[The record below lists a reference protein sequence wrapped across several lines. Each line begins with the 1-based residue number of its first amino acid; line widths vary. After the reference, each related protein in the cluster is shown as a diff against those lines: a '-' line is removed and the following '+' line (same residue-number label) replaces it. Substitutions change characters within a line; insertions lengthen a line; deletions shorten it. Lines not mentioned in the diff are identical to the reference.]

1 MVSFLLSR
9 CRERT
14 SCDWILAA
22 SLDLITVAWLGV
34 IVAWWL

>member
-14 SCDWILAA
+14 RCDWVLAA
-22 SLDLITVAWLGV
+22 GLDLITAVWLV
-34 IVAWWL
+34 TLVWWL

>member
-14 SCDWILAA
+14 AYDRVIAA
-22 SLDLITVAWLGV
+22 SLDLITAAWIIALV
-34 IVAWWL
+34 RWV

>member
-14 SCDWILAA
+14 ACDWILAA
-22 SLDLITVAWLGV
+22 GLDLITVAWLATLV
-34 IVAWWL
+34 WWL

>member
-14 SCDWILAA
+14 AYDWILAA
-22 SLDLITVAWLGV
+22 SIDLLTVTWFGV

>member
-14 SCDWILAA
+14 RCDWVLAA
-22 SLDLITVAWLGV
+22 GLDLTTAAWIAAL
-34 IVAWWL
+34 IWWL